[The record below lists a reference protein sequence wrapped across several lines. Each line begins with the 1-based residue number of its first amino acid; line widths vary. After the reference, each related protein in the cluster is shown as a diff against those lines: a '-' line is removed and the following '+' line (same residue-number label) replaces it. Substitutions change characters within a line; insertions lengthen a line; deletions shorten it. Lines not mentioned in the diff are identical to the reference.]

1 MKDHSTLWGRFLR
14 RSYSTVNTTAV
25 SAQCPEDECNYN
37 TGRNVAKRI
46 LNSKCPSH
54 FSIGFLGLFGLFIG
68 FLIYVINPYDLIFKL
83 RIVFEEGG
91 EIFEMWREPPV
102 DLYLRVF
109 LYNVTNK
116 EEFLSG
122 TDKKLKVQEVGPYV
136 YREMMSHKNVV
147 FNDNGTVSA
156 EPSHPLVW
164 VPEMSIGDHETD
176 QLILPHIALLSI
188 ADVVSDSSYFTKL
201 ALNLIIRQTKTHPL
215 VQMSPKE
222 FMFGYP
228 STLMT
233 LGNKFLPNWI
243 NFDKL
248 GLIDR
253 MYYFEG
259 DYETVFTGENDVR
272 KAGLLDTYNGS
283 PQMPQWESSCGNIE
297 DASDGTKFQ
306 SHVLQ
311 NDTMKFFRKSM
322 CRPQTLMHVN
332 ETVSSGL
339 RGYVY
344 KFRPNSMD
352 NGHYNPENKCFCKT
366 GRCLP
371 AGLLDVRQCYYGFP
385 IALSYPH
392 FLDCDPV
399 LSEYT
404 EGSNPDRQ
412 QHETYFVINPESGLP
427 LDLAVRFQIN
437 MALGKIKSIANV
449 EKFEDMVLPL
459 LWTEIR
465 LYTLPTTLATRF
477 HLYLNI
483 LPTAVTSIMYVMS
496 SLGAIFML
504 VAIYK
509 QIKLCRPNN
518 QNNNKPNK
526 TILANHKDIAWVE
539 GEDSPLTIDSQCH
552 NDSDSAVNDRLQSYE
567 LPTKRGSM
575 TKQELKGYFDSLVA
589 PMNQNLSGDD
599 SSPYQS
605 LTYTMRESDIL
616 N

>member
-1 MKDHSTLWGRFLR
+1 
-14 RSYSTVNTTAV
+14 
-25 SAQCPEDECNYN
+25 
-37 TGRNVAKRI
+37 
-46 LNSKCPSH
+46 
-54 FSIGFLGLFGLFIG
+54 
-68 FLIYVINPYDLIFKL
+68 
-83 RIVFEEGG
+83 
-91 EIFEMWREPPV
+91 MWREPPV

-116 EEFLSG
+116 DEFLSG
-122 TDKKLKVQEVGPYV
+122 ADKKLKVQEVGPYV

-147 FNDNGTVSA
+147 FNANGTVSA

-201 ALNLIIRQTKTHPL
+201 ALNLLIRQTKTYPL

-253 MYYFEG
+253 MYYFDG

-272 KAGLLDTYNGS
+272 KAGLLETYNGS
-283 PQMPQWESSCGNIE
+283 PQMPQWASSCGNIE

-306 SHVLQ
+306 SHVLE

-332 ETVSSGL
+332 ETISSGL

-344 KFRPNSMD
+344 KFRPNAMD
-352 NGHYNPENKCFCKT
+352 NGHYDPDNKCYCKT
-366 GRCLP
+366 NRCLP

-392 FLDCDPV
+392 FLDSDPV

-404 EGSNPDRQ
+404 EGSTPDRQ
-412 QHETYFVINPESGLP
+412 KHETYFVVNPESGLP

-449 EKFEDMVLPL
+449 DKFEDMVLPL

-465 LYTLPTTLATRF
+465 LYTLPSNLATRF
-477 HLYLNI
+477 HVYLNI
-483 LPTAVTSIMYVMS
+483 LPTAVDSIMYVMTAM
-496 SLGAIFML
+496 GVIFIL

-509 QIKLCRPNN
+509 QIKLCRPPSKNN
-518 QNNNKPNK
+518 TNPKPINQIHSSSLK
-526 TILANHKDIAWVE
+526 EDIAWVE
-539 GEDSPLTIDSQCH
+539 GEDAPLTIDSQQH
-552 NDSDSAVNDRLQSYE
+552 QRHHDDDSDSAFRDRLRSYE
-567 LPTKRGSM
+567 QPSKRGSM

-589 PMNQNLSGDD
+589 PMNQNLSSDD
-599 SSPYQS
+599 SPYQS
-605 LTYTMRESDIL
+605 LTYTMKESDIL